1 MKTMPIA
8 ISLLVFL
15 GLQSCTIYNRIPTP
29 IDQAANKGKVKM
41 VQKQIGKT
49 SSPIT
54 VTTEYKNIF
63 LLKDKVAYGGLKK
76 NNTIEPLL
84 YDAEKTTFYIKN
96 KKKSITATVLL
107 SVLGGAAATAIVL
120 EAFYLLMTAM
130 WY

>member
-1 MKTMPIA
+1 MKTIPIT

-15 GLQSCTIYNRIPTP
+15 GLQSCTIYNRMPTP

-41 VQKQIGKT
+41 VQKQIGKP

-63 LLKDKVAYGGLKK
+63 LLKDQVVYGGLKK
-76 NNTIEPLL
+76 DNTIEPLL
-84 YDAEKTTFYIKN
+84 YEPEKTTFYVKN
-96 KKKSITATVLL
+96 KKKSTTATVVI
-107 SVLGGAAATAIVL
+107 SVLGGVAAAAIVL
-120 EAFYLLMTAM
+120 GIFNLLMTAM